1 MKNLSTKFQSV
12 FYLISVFY
20 IVTGVLGVLHPMLFS
35 MYLIF
40 ILGAFFLINGG
51 ANFIDGVLN
60 IGKEDYHWG
69 MSLFLGI
76 IEFFLALS
84 MFYNPISSQ
93 ISIVIYVGALLIV
106 RGLFIIFNSWG
117 ISKELKKHN
126 MSIGIISIL
135 FGILFVVIPFF
146 SQELIVLM
154 VAWFILFSG
163 VNLFVATLS
172 LKKILIVK

>member
-1 MKNLSTKFQSV
+1 MKSLSSKFQSI
-12 FYLISVFY
+12 FYLISIFY
-20 IVTGVLGVLHPMLFS
+20 IITGVLGILHPMMFS
-35 MYLIF
+35 VYLIF

-60 IGKEDYHWG
+60 LRKEDYHWG

-76 IEFFLALS
+76 IEIFLALS
-84 MFYNPISSQ
+84 MFFNPISSQ
-93 ISIVIYVGALLIV
+93 ISIVIYVGALLLV
-106 RGLFIIFNSWG
+106 RGLFIIFNSLG
-117 ISKELKKHN
+117 INIELKKHQ
-126 MSIGIISIL
+126 MSIGIISTL
-135 FGILFVVIPFF
+135 FGILFIVIPFF

-172 LKKILIVK
+172 FKKILNN